1 MFCSLNFVCVFWT
14 QKNYLYFPTVV
25 VFTLHNREMAEKDV
39 TYSPSNLF
47 FCEKAT
53 VVQKYVDDDGHL
65 STCKEVGIH
74 LLADYL
80 RLVTSLKLQKEENF
94 LQH

>member
-1 MFCSLNFVCVFWT
+1 MLTELCVCLLDPKKLLILSNRRRFYVGQSGNGRERCDLYSLHLT
-14 QKNYLYFPTVV
+14 YFSVKKQQLCRSMLMMMT
-25 VFTLHNREMAEKDV
+25 T
-39 TYSPSNLF
+39 
-47 FCEKAT
+47 
-53 VVQKYVDDDGHL
+53 